1 MVLKTIAMLGIM
13 SASPLKSLLRLYVAL
28 TGSIHA
34 YTIGLLSGYTAEHRR
49 FLTSGFICGACS
61 EFLIK
66 KTLVADVVIL
76 DSEGSTLPM
85 LQARARGKYFACP
98 RCGHRWEFIRKK

>member
-1 MVLKTIAMLGIM
+1 M
-13 SASPLKSLLRLYVAL
+13 SAPPLNSLLRLYVAL

-49 FLTSGFICGACS
+49 FLTSGFICGACR

-66 KTLVADVVIL
+66 KTMVADVVIL
-76 DSEGSTLPM
+76 DSGGGAIPM

-98 RCGHRWEFIRKK
+98 KCGHRWEFRRKKQSQ